1 MPLLSTQRIHT
12 GKVLNLDID
21 TVEFPDGTTGTLE
34 MIRHPGAS
42 AVLPF
47 LDDPAEPDPR
57 ALLIRQFR
65 HAAAGDIWEIPA
77 GRLDPGEAP
86 VDCARRELAEET
98 GYAASRIEPLNSIL
112 TTPGFTDEVIHLFV
126 ATDLAAGTARREA
139 DEFVETHE
147 VRWSEVLR
155 LVQAGEIRD
164 GKTLAAILY
173 LQAFRR

>member
-21 TVEFPDGTTGTLE
+21 TVEFPDGSTGTLE

-65 HAAAGDIWEIPA
+65 HAADGDIWEIPA
-77 GRLDPGEAP
+77 GRLDSGEAP

-98 GYAASRIEPLNSIL
+98 GYVASKLEPLISVF

-126 ATDLAAGTARREA
+126 ATGLTAGTARREA

-155 LVQAGEIRD
+155 LVQSGEIHD

>member
-1 MPLLSTQRIHT
+1 M
-12 GKVLNLDID
+12 
-21 TVEFPDGTTGTLE
+21 
-34 MIRHPGAS
+34 AS
-42 AVLPF
+42 P
-47 LDDPAEPDPR
+47 PEEPY
-57 ALLIRQFR
+57 ALTS
-65 HAAAGDIWEIPA
+65 
-77 GRLDPGEAP
+77 DPGEAP